1 LRYHISLQNLA
12 EYHDDIGIDPSAVVL
27 ELVDDGRLAS
37 FSRAV
42 MELAPQDR
50 CDRAKVYAAAARF
63 ELPLD

>member
-1 LRYHISLQNLA
+1 V
-12 EYHDDIGIDPSAVVL
+12 DDIGIDPSELLPFALRVEQFSVVL

-42 MELAPQDR
+42 MEIAPQDR